1 MGASSNYSIHGHTRN
16 VMLIRLT
23 IEGVILSLIFN
34 TNGQVTRLSL
44 QWLRY
49 SHTWPWQQILLPRGS
64 NITVELHRK
73 VFFTFRYSLFTSCK
87 ASLSLI

>member
-34 TNGQVTRLSL
+34 IESELNMNLMII
-44 QWLRY
+44 
-49 SHTWPWQQILLPRGS
+49 TWMI
-64 NITVELHRK
+64 HDD
-73 VFFTFRYSLFTSCK
+73 YM
-87 ASLSLI
+87 